1 MPMNTTLKRSR
12 IDRRLFAA
20 AAITFPLI
28 VLAGFARTYYL
39 KTFFHTPP
47 LASMLVH
54 IHGILMT
61 SWVLVFVSQVWLISS
76 KRIRTHQRL
85 GLSAVAV
92 AVLIIV
98 VGFFVAVRA
107 AKFGASTPGP
117 PGIPRLS
124 FLIVPLTDLF
134 NFGVLFG
141 AAIYLRRKAS
151 DLKRL
156 MLLTAINFFPPAVA
170 RIPVASLQA
179 LGPIWFFGFPAALAV
194 IALSIDWWQN
204 RKLNKWFLAGTLFL
218 ISSFVLRLALMG
230 TSTWMLFAGWLT
242 SWAA

>member
-1 MPMNTTLKRSR
+1 MPVNATLKRPR

-20 AAITFPLI
+20 AAIIFPLI

-54 IHGILMT
+54 LHGILMT
-61 SWVLVFVSQVWLISS
+61 SWVLLFISQVWLISS

-85 GLSAVAV
+85 GLSAIAV
-92 AVLIIV
+92 AFLIIV
-98 VGFFVAVRA
+98 VGFFVALRA
-107 AKFGASTPGP
+107 AKFGAASTPP
-117 PGIPRLS
+117 DIPRLS

-141 AAIYLRRKAS
+141 AAIYLRKKAS
-151 DLKRL
+151 NHKRL
-156 MLLTAINFFPPAVA
+156 MLLTAINFLPPAVA
-170 RIPVASLQA
+170 RIPIGSLQA
-179 LGPIWFFGFPAALAV
+179 LGPLWFFGFPAALAV
-194 IALSIDWWQN
+194 IALTMDSWQN
-204 RKLNKWFLAGTLFL
+204 RKINKWFLAGTLFL

-230 TSTWMLFAGWLT
+230 STAWMLFAGWLT
-242 SWAA
+242 SWA